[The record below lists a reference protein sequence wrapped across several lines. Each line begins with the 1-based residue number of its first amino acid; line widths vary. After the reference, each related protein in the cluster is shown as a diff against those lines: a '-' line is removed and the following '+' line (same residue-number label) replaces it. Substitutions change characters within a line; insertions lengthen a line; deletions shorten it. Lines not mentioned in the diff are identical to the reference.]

1 MDTWKLK
8 DLIRRGAV
16 EYNIGDIVVLFR
28 RKSSGYPNGIEEG
41 KEYRIWEVAGDSI
54 VVNAWRN
61 GTYLPESKRHKVHK
75 SYMIHKEFWRD
86 WKLSLILE
94 D

>member
-28 RKSSGYPNGIEEG
+28 RKSSGYPKNIIEG
-41 KEYRIWEVAGDSI
+41 KEYRVGDLAGDSL
-54 VVNAWRN
+54 VLY
-61 GTYLPESKRHKVHK
+61 TDLPHPRRDKVHK

>member
-8 DLIRRGAV
+8 DLIRSGKV
-16 EYNIGDIVVLFR
+16 EYCIGDIVVLFR
-28 RKSSGYPNGIEEG
+28 RKKSCYPRSIEEG
-41 KEYRIWEVAGDSI
+41 KEYRVGDVAGDSL
-54 VVNAWRN
+54 VLYTETPWPHR
-61 GTYLPESKRHKVHK
+61 RKVHR